1 MTGWTID
8 PFTRTITSAT
18 IVLTS
23 QPSLYGLDDE
33 DYKNIAA
40 HELGHAI
47 GLGHSGPPGILMWNF
62 TITTLDAYLPPSKS
76 SQNTLDRLY

>member
-1 MTGWTID
+1 
-8 PFTRTITSAT
+8 
-18 IVLTS
+18 
-23 QPSLYGLDDE
+23 LDDE

-47 GLGHSGPPGILMWNF
+47 GLGHSGPPGTLMWNF
-62 TITTLDAYLPPSKS
+62 IITTLDAYMPLSKS